1 MSSPARKMAEERALK
16 LKREVGK
23 QPKRLVGSTY
33 VTKKGDTLSDIADK
47 MGLTVKKI
55 RDANPKLFKQA
66 KKMNEVPTGMRLKL
80 PTVKSIGE
88 TQDFASKT
96 SPKKVY
102 DLSKKE
108 MEAIQMKKKPV
119 KGSIGLNVTKQG
131 LKPVP
136 EGNKGKGLSKLPTPV
151 RNKIGFMY
159 GGGMPM
165 SSKKPRVSN
174 TDYRKA
180 AKGMLVISIDM
191 MKKKK
196 GKGKGKKK
204 S

>member
-1 MSSPARKMAEERALK
+1 MTSPARKMAEERALK
-16 LKREVGK
+16 LKKKVGK
-23 QPKRLVGSTY
+23 QPKRIVGSTY

-55 RDANPKLFKQA
+55 REANPKLFKQA
-66 KKMNEVPTGMRLKL
+66 KKMNEVPIGMKLKL
-80 PTVKSIGE
+80 PTVKTIGG

-119 KGSIGLNVTKQG
+119 KGSIGLNVTKKG

-136 EGNKGKGLSKLPTPV
+136 TENKGLSKLPTLV
-151 RNKIGFMY
+151 RNKMGFMNK
-159 GGGMPM
+159 G
-165 SSKKPRVSN
+165 SLATKKKTKSQ
-174 TDYRKA
+174 
-180 AKGMLVISIDM
+180 AKGGKDVLVVSISVGKM
-191 MKKKK
+191 KTKNKKKK
-196 GKGKGKKK
+196 NPTKKTK
-204 S
+204 TT

>member
-1 MSSPARKMAEERALK
+1 MSSPARKMAEERASK

-23 QPKRLVGSTY
+23 QPKRIVGSTY

-55 RDANPKLFKQA
+55 REANPKLFKQA
-66 KKMNEVPTGMRLKL
+66 KKMNEVPIGMKLKL
-80 PTVKSIGE
+80 PTVKTIGG

-119 KGSIGLNVTKQG
+119 KGSIGLNVTKKG

-136 EGNKGKGLSKLPTPV
+136 TGNKGLSKLPTPV
-151 RNKIGFMY
+151 RNKMGFMNK
-159 GGGMPM
+159 G
-165 SSKKPRVSN
+165 SLATKKKTKSQ
-174 TDYRKA
+174 
-180 AKGMLVISIDM
+180 AKGGKGVLVLSISVGKM
-191 MKKKK
+191 KTKNKKKK
-196 GKGKGKKK
+196 NPTKKTK
-204 S
+204 TT